1 MLAAAGVIT
10 AALFADAE
18 PANARD
24 SMFRLLRTWWF
35 SHTNSWTGGTVW
47 PTDGAG
53 SAASKGPGYL
63 PPATARLGSTTP
75 NPAFTVPRSV
85 IKNTTY
91 TFYCGPGTFPCYPGY
106 PVSGGGYSYWNLRGD
121 FGPNNPY
128 APTTTTTIRRRT
140 VDDGWPGDIHTC
152 PLTTQG
158 DPYRKFA
165 SCSPTNHYTQVTPTT
180 TFGGR
185 YTASRGGS
193 IMIHPGKNRFG
204 GTMRYFTGP
213 NDFFVQSIT
222 LEDQVTKV
230 YYFAP
235 PTSQQVSTDVPFT
248 LGSVEFAG
256 SSVRE
261 RFTNP
266 DHLRRQIIGSTSPGG
281 AVCSPIRGTGSPPT
295 LYTVRPPTNPGCEY
309 YIRSVNYLV
318 TRAPYTTG
326 MVSATEPNGNTRTI
340 QTATGSDT
348 RYMHSTKG
356 LVGQISLVHPRL
368 WHAYLAFPVSDPQK
382 PILMSWSSSRL
393 RKITVTFL
401 PEPAGVAML
410 AAGLMTL
417 VGLYRHR
424 RR

>member
-1 MLAAAGVIT
+1 MLVAVGFLT
-10 AALFADAE
+10 AALFTAAE
-18 PANARD
+18 PANAGTAL
-24 SMFRLLRTWWF
+24 FRLKRTWWF
-35 SHTNSWTGGTVW
+35 SHTNSWTGGSTW
-47 PTDGAG
+47 PTDGQG
-53 SAASKGPGYL
+53 GKGPGYE
-63 PPATARLGSTTP
+63 PPATAAVGNTVP
-75 NPAFTVPRSV
+75 NPKFTVPRSV

-128 APTTTTTIRRRT
+128 GAATTTTIRRRT
-140 VDDGWPGDIHTC
+140 VNDGWPGPVGTS
-152 PLTTQG
+152 G
-158 DPYRKFA
+158 GVPYP
-165 SCSPTNHYTQVTPTT
+165 PTAHYTLVTPTT
-180 TFGGR
+180 GGCTDPLPANCPGTTQFGGR

-193 IMIHPGKNRFG
+193 IMITPGKNRFG
-204 GTMRYFTGP
+204 GTMRYFNGP
-213 NDFFVQSIT
+213 NDFFYQRIT
-222 LEDQVTKV
+222 LEGPWTKV
-230 YYFAP
+230 YYNAP

-248 LGSVEFAG
+248 VGSVEFGG
-256 SSVRE
+256 SSIRY
-261 RFTNP
+261 RMTDP
-266 DHLRRQIIGSTSPGG
+266 DHVNRLLVGATAGG
-281 AVCSPIRGTGSPPT
+281 GTCTMVSATPSGAP
-295 LYTVRPPTNPGCEY
+295 LCQE

-318 TRAPYTTG
+318 SRAPYTTG
-326 MVSATEPNGNTRTI
+326 MVSELEPNGNTYTV

-348 RYMHSTKG
+348 RTSLG
-356 LVGQISLVHPRL
+356 LNGKISLVHPRL